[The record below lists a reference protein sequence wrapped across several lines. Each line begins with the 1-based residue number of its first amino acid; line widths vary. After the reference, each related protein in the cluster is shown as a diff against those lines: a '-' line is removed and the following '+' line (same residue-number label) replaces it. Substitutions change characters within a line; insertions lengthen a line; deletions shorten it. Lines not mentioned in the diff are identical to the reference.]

1 MCNNSSNLNH
11 KKGDYTMAQPKELR
25 RFEIDAIAHRIAE
38 DVKTSKTKA
47 HQKLRKTSAYK
58 KIEKIAKEY
67 ASIDEA
73 IKELET
79 KRRKTS
85 DTIDSEVSK
94 WNAQNQE
101 EHVRFGWSQYGSR
114 LEFDFNEWSLK
125 EDVQRRLAIALIAPD
140 FRERLEDIIKQITRE
155 LT

>member
-1 MCNNSSNLNH
+1 
-11 KKGDYTMAQPKELR
+11 MAQTKELR

-47 HQKLRKTSAYK
+47 HQKVRKTGAYK
-58 KIEKIAKEY
+58 KLEKIAKEY
-67 ASIDEA
+67 KSIDEA

-85 DTIDSEVSK
+85 DMIDAEVSK
-94 WNAQNQE
+94 WNAQNPE
-101 EHVRFGWSQYGSR
+101 EHVRFQWTQYGNR

-140 FRERLEDIIKQITRE
+140 FRERLEEIIKQITRE

>member
-1 MCNNSSNLNH
+1 
-11 KKGDYTMAQPKELR
+11 MAQPKELR

-58 KIEKIAKEY
+58 KLEKIAKEY
-67 ASIDEA
+67 ASIDET

-94 WNAQNQE
+94 WNAQNHE
-101 EHVRFGWSQYGSR
+101 EHVRFQWTQYGSR

-140 FRERLEDIIKQITRE
+140 FRERLEEIIAQITKD

>member
-1 MCNNSSNLNH
+1 MNYNSSIKTH
-11 KKGDYTMAQPKELR
+11 KTKETIMAQPKELR

-47 HQKLRKTSAYK
+47 HQKLRKTGAYK
-58 KIEKIAKEY
+58 KLAKIAEKY
-67 ASIDEA
+67 TGIDDA
-73 IKELET
+73 IRELENE
-79 KRRKTS
+79 RRETS
-85 DTIDSEVSK
+85 DIIQAEVSK
-94 WNAQNQE
+94 WNAKNQE
-101 EHVRFGWSQYGSR
+101 EHVRFTWTQYGSR

-140 FRERLEDIIKQITRE
+140 FRERLEEIIAQITKD

>member
-1 MCNNSSNLNH
+1 
-11 KKGDYTMAQPKELR
+11 MAQPKELR

-47 HQKLRKTSAYK
+47 HQKLGKTGAYK
-58 KIEKIAKEY
+58 KLEKIAKEY
-67 ASIDEA
+67 TSIDEA

-85 DTIDSEVSK
+85 DTIDAEVSK

>member
-1 MCNNSSNLNH
+1 
-11 KKGDYTMAQPKELR
+11 MAQTKELR

-47 HQKLRKTSAYK
+47 HQKLKKTDAYK
-58 KIEKIAKEY
+58 KLEKIAKEY
-67 ASIDEA
+67 TSIDEA

-85 DTIDSEVSK
+85 DTIDAEVSK
-94 WNAQNQE
+94 WNAQNHE
-101 EHVRFGWSQYGSR
+101 EHVRFQWTQYGSR

-140 FRERLEDIIKQITRE
+140 FRERLEELIAQITKD

>member
-1 MCNNSSNLNH
+1 
-11 KKGDYTMAQPKELR
+11 MAQTKELR

-47 HQKLRKTSAYK
+47 HQKLKKTDAYK
-58 KIEKIAKEY
+58 KLEKIAKEY
-67 ASIDEA
+67 TSIDEA

-85 DTIDSEVSK
+85 DTIDAEVSK
-94 WNAQNQE
+94 WNAQNHE
-101 EHVRFGWSQYGSR
+101 EHVRFQWTQYGSR

-140 FRERLEDIIKQITRE
+140 FRERLEDIIIQITRE

>member
-1 MCNNSSNLNH
+1 
-11 KKGDYTMAQPKELR
+11 MAQTKELR

-47 HQKLRKTSAYK
+47 HQKLKKTDAYK
-58 KIEKIAKEY
+58 KLEKIAKEY
-67 ASIDEA
+67 TSIDEA

>member
-1 MCNNSSNLNH
+1 
-11 KKGDYTMAQPKELR
+11 MAQPKELR

-47 HQKLRKTSAYK
+47 HQKLRKTGAYK

-67 ASIDEA
+67 ASIDET

>member
-1 MCNNSSNLNH
+1 
-11 KKGDYTMAQPKELR
+11 MAQPKELR

-47 HQKLRKTSAYK
+47 HQKLRKTGAYK
-58 KIEKIAKEY
+58 KLEKITQAYKNLDD
-67 ASIDEA
+67 SIR
-73 IKELET
+73 ELEK
-79 KRRKTS
+79 KRQETS
-85 DTIDSEVSK
+85 DVISSEVSN
-94 WNAQNQE
+94 WNAQNPE
-101 EHVRFGWSQYGSR
+101 EHVRFAWSQYGNR

-140 FRERLEDIIKQITRE
+140 FRERLEEIIAQITKD

>member
-1 MCNNSSNLNH
+1 
-11 KKGDYTMAQPKELR
+11 MAQTKELR

-47 HQKLRKTSAYK
+47 HQKLRKTGAYK
-58 KIEKIAKEY
+58 KLEKIAKEY
-67 ASIDEA
+67 ASIDET

-79 KRRKTS
+79 KRRKTI
-85 DTIDSEVSK
+85 DTIESEVSK
-94 WNAQNQE
+94 WNAQNTE
-101 EHVRFGWSQYGSR
+101 EHVRFQWTQYGNR
-114 LEFDFNEWSLK
+114 LEFDFNEWTLK

>member
-1 MCNNSSNLNH
+1 
-11 KKGDYTMAQPKELR
+11 MAQTKELR

-47 HQKLRKTSAYK
+47 HQKLRKTGAYK
-58 KIEKIAKEY
+58 KLEKIAKEY
-67 ASIDEA
+67 ASIDET

-79 KRRKTS
+79 KRRKTI
-85 DTIDSEVSK
+85 DTIESEVSK
-94 WNAQNQE
+94 WNAQNHE
-101 EHVRFGWSQYGSR
+101 EHVRFQWTQYGNR

>member
-1 MCNNSSNLNH
+1 
-11 KKGDYTMAQPKELR
+11 MAQPKELR

-47 HQKLRKTSAYK
+47 HQKLRKTGAYK
-58 KIEKIAKEY
+58 KLEKIAKEY
-67 ASIDEA
+67 TSIDET

-85 DTIDSEVSK
+85 DTIDAEVSK

-101 EHVRFGWSQYGSR
+101 EHVRFQWAQYGHR

-125 EDVQRRLAIALIAPD
+125 EDVQRRLAIALITPD
-140 FRERLEDIIKQITRE
+140 FRERLEEIIAQITKD

>member
-1 MCNNSSNLNH
+1 
-11 KKGDYTMAQPKELR
+11 MAQTKELR

-47 HQKLRKTSAYK
+47 HQKVRKTGAYK
-58 KIEKIAKEY
+58 KLEKIAKEY
-67 ASIDEA
+67 TSIDEA

-85 DTIDSEVSK
+85 DTIDAEVSK
-94 WNAQNQE
+94 WNAQNHE
-101 EHVRFGWSQYGSR
+101 EHVRFQWTQYGSR

>member
-1 MCNNSSNLNH
+1 
-11 KKGDYTMAQPKELR
+11 MAQTKELR

-47 HQKLRKTSAYK
+47 HQKLKKTDAYK
-58 KIEKIAKEY
+58 KLEKIAKEY
-67 ASIDEA
+67 TSIDEA

-85 DTIDSEVSK
+85 DTIDAEVSK
-94 WNAQNQE
+94 WNAQNHE
-101 EHVRFGWSQYGSR
+101 EHVRFQWTQYGSR

>member
-1 MCNNSSNLNH
+1 
-11 KKGDYTMAQPKELR
+11 MAQTKELR

-47 HQKLRKTSAYK
+47 HQKLRKTGAYK
-58 KIEKIAKEY
+58 KLEKITQAYKNLDD
-67 ASIDEA
+67 SIR
-73 IKELET
+73 ELEK
-79 KRRKTS
+79 KRQKTS
-85 DTIDSEVSK
+85 DVISSEVSN
-94 WNAQNQE
+94 WNAQNPE
-101 EHVRFGWSQYGSR
+101 EHVRFAWSQYGNR

-140 FRERLEDIIKQITRE
+140 FRERLEDIIKQITKD

>member
-1 MCNNSSNLNH
+1 
-11 KKGDYTMAQPKELR
+11 MAQTKELR

-47 HQKLRKTSAYK
+47 HQKLKKTDAYK
-58 KIEKIAKEY
+58 KLEKIAKEY
-67 ASIDEA
+67 TSIDEA

-85 DTIDSEVSK
+85 DTIDAEVSK
-94 WNAQNQE
+94 WNAQNHE
-101 EHVRFGWSQYGSR
+101 EHVRFQWTQYGSP

>member
-1 MCNNSSNLNH
+1 
-11 KKGDYTMAQPKELR
+11 MAQPKELR

-47 HQKLRKTSAYK
+47 HQKLKKTDAYK
-58 KIEKIAKEY
+58 KLEKIAKEY
-67 ASIDEA
+67 TSIDEA

-85 DTIDSEVSK
+85 DTIDAEVSK

-114 LEFDFNEWSLK
+114 LEFDFNEWALK

>member
-1 MCNNSSNLNH
+1 
-11 KKGDYTMAQPKELR
+11 MAQPKELR

-47 HQKLRKTSAYK
+47 HQKLRKTGAYK
-58 KIEKIAKEY
+58 KLEKIAKEY
-67 ASIDEA
+67 ASIDET

>member
-1 MCNNSSNLNH
+1 
-11 KKGDYTMAQPKELR
+11 MAQPKELR

-47 HQKLRKTSAYK
+47 HQKLKKTDAYK
-58 KIEKIAKEY
+58 KLEKIAKEY
-67 ASIDEA
+67 TSIDEA

>member
-1 MCNNSSNLNH
+1 MSQN
-11 KKGDYTMAQPKELR
+11 KELR

-47 HQKLRKTSAYK
+47 HQKLRKTGAYK
-58 KIEKIAKEY
+58 KLAKIAEKY
-67 ASIDEA
+67 TSIDDA
-73 IKELET
+73 IKELEIE
-79 KRRKTS
+79 RRETS
-85 DTIDSEVSK
+85 DMIDAEVSK
-94 WNAQNQE
+94 WNAQNHE
-101 EHVRFGWSQYGSR
+101 EHVRFSWTQYGSR

-140 FRERLEDIIKQITRE
+140 FRERLEEIIAQITKD

>member
-1 MCNNSSNLNH
+1 
-11 KKGDYTMAQPKELR
+11 MAQPKELR

-58 KIEKIAKEY
+58 KLEKIAKEY
-67 ASIDEA
+67 ASIDET

-140 FRERLEDIIKQITRE
+140 FRERLEEIIAQITKD

>member
-1 MCNNSSNLNH
+1 
-11 KKGDYTMAQPKELR
+11 MAQTKELR

-47 HQKLRKTSAYK
+47 HQKLRKTGAYK
-58 KIEKIAKEY
+58 KLEKITQAHKNLED
-67 ASIDEA
+67 S
-73 IKELET
+73 IKELEK
-79 KRRKTS
+79 KRQKTS
-85 DTIDSEVSK
+85 DVISSEISN
-94 WNAQNQE
+94 WNAQNPE
-101 EHVRFGWSQYGSR
+101 EHVRFAWSQYGNR

>member
-1 MCNNSSNLNH
+1 
-11 KKGDYTMAQPKELR
+11 MAQPKELR

-58 KIEKIAKEY
+58 KLEKIAKEY
-67 ASIDEA
+67 ASIDQA

-79 KRRKTS
+79 KRRKTI
-85 DTIDSEVSK
+85 DTIESEVSK

-101 EHVRFGWSQYGSR
+101 EHVRFQWSQYGSR

-140 FRERLEDIIKQITRE
+140 FRERLEEIIAQITKD

>member
-1 MCNNSSNLNH
+1 
-11 KKGDYTMAQPKELR
+11 MAQPKELR

-58 KIEKIAKEY
+58 KLEKIAKEY
-67 ASIDEA
+67 ASIDET

>member
-1 MCNNSSNLNH
+1 
-11 KKGDYTMAQPKELR
+11 MAQTKELR

-47 HQKLRKTSAYK
+47 HQKLRKTGAYK
-58 KIEKIAKEY
+58 KLEKITQAYKNLDD
-67 ASIDEA
+67 S
-73 IKELET
+73 IKELEK
-79 KRRKTS
+79 KRQKTS
-85 DTIDSEVSK
+85 DVISSEVSN
-94 WNAQNQE
+94 WNAQNPE
-101 EHVRFGWSQYGSR
+101 EHVRFGWSQYGNR

>member
-1 MCNNSSNLNH
+1 
-11 KKGDYTMAQPKELR
+11 MAQTKELR

-47 HQKLRKTSAYK
+47 HQKLRKTGAYK
-58 KIEKIAKEY
+58 KLEKITQAYKNLDD
-67 ASIDEA
+67 S
-73 IKELET
+73 IKELEK
-79 KRRKTS
+79 KRQKTS
-85 DTIDSEVSK
+85 DVISSEVSN
-94 WNAQNQE
+94 WNAQNPE
-101 EHVRFGWSQYGSR
+101 EHVRFGWSQYGNR

-140 FRERLEDIIKQITRE
+140 FRERLEEIIAQITKD

>member
-1 MCNNSSNLNH
+1 
-11 KKGDYTMAQPKELR
+11 MAQTKELR

-47 HQKLRKTSAYK
+47 HQQLRKTGAYK

-114 LEFDFNEWSLK
+114 LEFDFNELSLK

>member
-1 MCNNSSNLNH
+1 
-11 KKGDYTMAQPKELR
+11 MAQPKELR

-47 HQKLRKTSAYK
+47 HQKLRKTGAYK
-58 KIEKIAKEY
+58 KLEKITQAYKNLDD
-67 ASIDEA
+67 SIR
-73 IKELET
+73 ELEK
-79 KRRKTS
+79 KRQETS
-85 DTIDSEVSK
+85 DVISSEVSN
-94 WNAQNQE
+94 WNAQNPE
-101 EHVRFGWSQYGSR
+101 EHVRFAWSQYGNR